1 MKKRVIIHI
10 GFHKTAS
17 TWLQKELFPKLLN
30 VDYIDTEQTWN
41 LFSEELLNN
50 SIKKAKEIIDHS
62 TNNTILFSDE
72 RILSSDNKIA
82 NSPEFLAQIFPEAE
96 IVIFV
101 RNQLDKVVS
110 NYSQFIKWG
119 GKLKPDDFFKRPKGT
134 RDRESHNYHQTLS
147 SFRHFF
153 ENNKVHLFF
162 YEEFSANQELFVNNF
177 LNELKL
183 EYSGLLNY
191 KKVHNRKLSP
201 KELELFRKI
210 NSFTR
215 NIKPQLLANIIQSAK
230 RRLLNNLG
238 SEKTKKQTAEQY
250 LGTNLCNYISNYYK
264 DGNRELEKE
273 FPQIKK
279 YNYPL
284 NIIHTEATNSTS
296 AAMQFAFITY
306 IDRSG
311 STFLLSNLNKLEG
324 VTVCP
329 EGELLFA
336 LFLKNSNQQTIFDS
350 QKLFNTFNKN
360 KKLNQ
365 WAFTKQ
371 EIELALNQKNNYK
384 IFLKLLELYCLRKNP
399 ATKICLMKGFEVNYL
414 HSSLVNNHKII
425 RLIRDPRACFVSQ
438 KKAGFN
444 SNPYTTAM
452 LWNILTSYEPNN
464 NVKEIFYNQLITHFD
479 NSLNNIASFLNIPNT
494 AKAKEL
500 IDNNFIPRFTL
511 ENHKNVSDKANPE
524 RISAWK
530 ESINNLHQNVI
541 NQVLKNNPIYTT
553 HFNTN
558 TKHTFY
564 NQLLLIA
571 YKAKHIIIEKISAI
585 NTLK

>member
-41 LFSEELLNN
+41 LFSEQLLNN
-50 SIKKAKEIIDHS
+50 SKNKAKEIIENS
-62 TNNTILFSDE
+62 INNTILFSDE

-82 NSPEFLAQIFPEAE
+82 NSPEYLAEIFPDAE
-96 IVIFV
+96 VVIFV
-101 RNQLDKVVS
+101 RNQLEKVVS

-134 RDRESHNYHQTLS
+134 RDRESHNYYKTIS
-147 SFRHFF
+147 SFRQFF
-153 ENNKVHLFF
+153 AKEKVRIFF
-162 YEEFSANQELFVNNF
+162 YEDFSNNQELFVDSF
-177 LNELKL
+177 LQELKL
-183 EYSGLLNY
+183 EYSGQLNY
-191 KKVHNRKLSP
+191 NKVHNRKLSP
-201 KELELFRKI
+201 KELEIFRKI

-215 NIKPQLLANIIQSAK
+215 NIKPQFLANLIQSVK

-238 SEKTKKQTAEQY
+238 SEKTKRQTAKQY
-250 LGTNLCNYISNYYK
+250 LGPNLCNYISNYYK
-264 DGNRELEKE
+264 EGNRELLKE
-273 FPQIKK
+273 FQQIKK

-284 NIIHTEATNSTS
+284 PITATEAVNSTYR
-296 AAMQFAFITY
+296 AMQFAFITY

-311 STFLLSNLNKLEG
+311 STFLLSNLNKLDG

-336 LFLKNSNQQTIFDS
+336 LLLKNSNEHTIFDS
-350 QKLFNTFNKN
+350 QKLLNAFNKN

-365 WAFTKQ
+365 WNFTIQ
-371 EIELALNQKNNYK
+371 EIELAICQENNYK

-399 ATKICLMKGFEVNYL
+399 ETKLCLMKGFEVNYL

-444 SNPYTTAM
+444 NNPYTTAM
-452 LWNILTSYEPNN
+452 LWNILTSYEPNT
-464 NVKEIFYNQLITHFD
+464 NVKEIFYNQLITSFN

-494 AKAKEL
+494 PKAKEL
-500 IDNNFIPRFTL
+500 IDYNFIPRFTL
-511 ENHKNVSDKANPE
+511 KNHKNVSDEANPE

-530 ESINNLHQNVI
+530 KSISNLHQNTI
-541 NQVLKNNPIYTT
+541 NQVLINNPVYTT
-553 HFNTN
+553 HFNPN
-558 TKHTFY
+558 IKPRLY
-564 NQLLLIA
+564 NIVLLTA
-571 YKAKHIIIEKISAI
+571 YKIKHIITEKIHSI
-585 NTLK
+585 NTHK